1 MAAANRAGPH
11 GWRRCPRECREN
23 PFANSKTGFYVPR
36 PPNWNDA
43 IERFRGSKS
52 HRFQEGSLMS
62 KTLVIAEKPSVASD
76 LAKALGVKKDGDFFE
91 NDRYVISSAVG
102 HLLELAPPEGSE
114 PARGKW
120 KIENLPSLP
129 PEFALAPI
137 ERNIGRLNLL
147 KKLLKRKDV
156 EEVINACDAGREGEL
171 IFRNIIRAAG
181 VKKPL
186 KRLWLQSMT
195 ADAIRA
201 AFQHLRSDAEMLP
214 LADAA
219 TSRSESDWLVGI
231 NATRALTAFNSQGGG
246 FTKTT
251 AGRVQT
257 PTLAILVDREE
268 KIRAF
273 QPRSYFEVYGD
284 FGVAAGTYRGRWF
297 DPTFKKGADEDAKA
311 ERLWDRAK
319 ADAIKANCE
328 GKPGTIEEEK
338 KPATQA
344 PPLLYD
350 LTTLQREANQKFSFP
365 AKATLQIAQALYE
378 KHKVLTYPR
387 TDSRY
392 LPEDHIAT
400 AKRVMGAFE
409 DASLAGHAEKALRQ
423 GWVRPNKR
431 IFNNEKVSD
440 HFAIVPTGTAPRN
453 LDEREQKIFDLVAR
467 RFIAV
472 FYPAA
477 QFEVTTRITTVEA
490 EKFKTEGKII
500 VDPGWLAVYGRQ
512 AEGEGESDRAIVA
525 IRAGETAQTESI
537 EVKECVTKPPPR
549 FTEATLLSA
558 MEGAGKLVDDE
569 GLREAMSERG
579 LGTPATRAQIIE
591 GLLFEGYLVREGRDL
606 IVTAKGLSLIT
617 LLRNLRAEALT
628 KPELTGEWEFK
639 LRQMSRGQ
647 LSRPVFMEEIRK
659 LTTEIVG
666 KVRGGMGQ
674 EVRGNFKPIEV
685 QCPKCGGGPFRESFK
700 AYECVN
706 PDCKLI
712 IWKSMAGREF
722 EREEVARLLTE
733 KRVGP
738 LEGFRSKLGR
748 AFNAVVVLDTEEW
761 KQKFDFEKKDDGS
774 AKGGVP
780 DLSAAKQLG
789 ETPQGTVYET
799 DTAFL
804 CIPANAG
811 AKPIRMGKTICQR
824 AIPADQALKI
834 FREGKTDLLPRF
846 ISKKGKPFA
855 AFLKLED
862 GRVTFEFAPR
872 EKKPAAPTRRNSP
885 KP

>member
-1 MAAANRAGPH
+1 
-11 GWRRCPRECREN
+11 
-23 PFANSKTGFYVPR
+23 
-36 PPNWNDA
+36 
-43 IERFRGSKS
+43 
-52 HRFQEGSLMS
+52 MS
-62 KTLVIAEKPSVASD
+62 KTLVIAEKPSVAND
-76 LAKALGVKKDGDFFE
+76 LAKALGGMKKEEGYFE
-91 NDRYVISSAVG
+91 GDRYIVSSAVG
-102 HLLELAPPEGSE
+102 HLLELAPPEGFE

-129 PEFALAPI
+129 TEFALAPI
-137 ERNIGRLNLL
+137 DKNVARLNLL
-147 KKLLKRKDV
+147 KRLLKRKDV
-156 EEVINACDAGREGEL
+156 SEVINACDAGREGEL
-171 IFRNIIRAAG
+171 IFRNVIRAAET
-181 VKKPL
+181 KKPL
-186 KRLWLQSMT
+186 QRLWLQSMT
-195 ADAIRA
+195 SDSIRS
-201 AFQHLRSDAEMLP
+201 AFQHLRSDHEMLP

-219 TSRSESDWLVGI
+219 VSRSESDWLVGI
-231 NATRALTAFNSQGGG
+231 NSTRALTAFNSQGGG

-273 QPRSYFEVYGD
+273 EPRTYWEVFAD
-284 FGVAAGTYRGRWF
+284 FGVTAGSYRGRWF
-297 DPTFKKGADEDAKA
+297 DPAFKKNGEDDARA
-311 ERLWDRAK
+311 ERIWDKAK
-319 ADAIKANCE
+319 ADAIKAKCE

-338 KPATQA
+338 KPTSQA

-350 LTTLQREANQKFSFP
+350 LTTLQREANQRFSFP
-365 AKATLQIAQALYE
+365 ARMTLQIAQALYE

-392 LPEDHIAT
+392 LPEDHLAT
-400 AKRVMGAFE
+400 AKSVMGSFH
-409 DASLAGHAEKALRQ
+409 DATLVPHAEKALRQ

-431 IFNNEKVSD
+431 IFDNVKVRD
-440 HFAIVPTGTAPRN
+440 HFAIVPTGTAPKN

-512 AEGEGESDRAIVA
+512 AEGEGESDKAIVS
-525 IRAGETAQTESI
+525 IRAGEPARTEAI
-537 EVKECVTKPPPR
+537 EIKENQTKPPPR

-569 GLREAMSERG
+569 ELREAMSERG

-591 GLLFEGYLVREGRDL
+591 GLLFEGYLIRQGRDL

-617 LLRNLRAEALT
+617 LLRDLRAEALT

-639 LRQMSRGQ
+639 LRQIQRGQ
-647 LSRPVFMEEIRK
+647 LSRPAFMEQIRH
-659 LTTEIVG
+659 LTTELVG
-666 KVRGGMGQ
+666 KVRNGMGH
-674 EVRGNFKPIEV
+674 EVRGNFRPIDV
-685 QCPKCGGGPFRESFK
+685 KCPKCGGGPFRESFK

-712 IWKSMAGREF
+712 VWKSMAGREF
-722 EREEVARLLTE
+722 EREEVATLLTE

-748 AFNAVVVLDTEEW
+748 AFNAVVVLDKEEW
-761 KQKFDFEKKDDGS
+761 KQKFDFEKKDGEGADG
-774 AKGGVP
+774 KP
-780 DLSAAKQLG
+780 LDLSQAKALG
-789 ETPQGTVYET
+789 ETEHGAVYET
-799 DTAFL
+799 ESAFV
-804 CIPANAG
+804 CVPAKHG
-811 AKPIRMGKTICQR
+811 SRPIRMGKTICQR
-824 AIPADQALKI
+824 AIPPEQALKI
-834 FREGKTDLLPRF
+834 FRQGKSDLLPRF

-855 AFLKLED
+855 AYLKLEN
-862 GRVTFEFAPR
+862 GKVGFEFEPRAKKAPA
-872 EKKPAAPTRRNSP
+872 KKTS
-885 KP
+885 KVD